1 MLRDGCRGEQ
11 CERLEDSGCGA
22 LAGKSPAG
30 RRTPAL
36 AGSITELRPTMSK
49 HLKNLQNRAAAIS
62 KQMRALSDLTD
73 RTPEQDAELKALV
86 AQSAEVRQGLDF
98 EANIAKAEAELRST
112 IEQAA
117 PAPAAPVAPAPA
129 TTVVEESPEARSR
142 KFLNSLEIRGVPVPH
157 HTQLRAFNERPED
170 VETAYRCGRWIKA
183 TFFKHP
189 DDVQWCKDHGVEGRA
204 LGENSNT
211 AGGALVPQ
219 EFAARVI
226 RLVEN
231 YGTFAASPVEKVT
244 MTRDTMIIP
253 KRITGT
259 SAYFIGEGV
268 AVNESQPSYANV
280 QLVAKKLAVST
291 RMSSEV
297 VEDSLIS
304 LADAVTSEF
313 ATSLAYQIDACG
325 WVGDGTSNYGGIYGL
340 VNKINSGSYTNSV
353 QTADAGHV
361 SFETLTIGDF
371 LKCIAKL
378 PLYARSQGAAWYIS
392 PAGYA
397 ASMARLRYQ
406 AGGNAVADLGGG
418 VTETFLGYP
427 VNQVHVMNSTLGSD
441 PSAVKVLFGN
451 LAMSS
456 IYARRRDFSVRL
468 YDQVY
473 ATTDQLLLQ
482 GTLRFDIVHHT
493 LSSKDGAGNDISG
506 PVTALKTSAS

>member
-1 MLRDGCRGEQ
+1 
-11 CERLEDSGCGA
+11 
-22 LAGKSPAG
+22 
-30 RRTPAL
+30 
-36 AGSITELRPTMSK
+36 MSK
-49 HLKNLQNRAAAIS
+49 TLKALQNRAAAIS
-62 KQMRALSDLTD
+62 KRMQSLSDISE
-73 RTPEQDAELKALV
+73 RSEEQNAELKTLV
-86 AQSAEVRQGLDF
+86 KESHEVRQSLEF
-98 EANIAKAEAELRST
+98 EANIAKAEAELRAT
-112 IEQAA
+112 IEPAAPAASTPA
-117 PAPAAPVAPAPA
+117 PAPAAP
-129 TTVVEESPEARSR
+129 EETPEARSR
-142 KFLNSLEIRGVPVPH
+142 KTLRDLEIRGVMVPH
-157 HTQLRAFNERPED
+157 HTQLRAFNDRPED
-170 VETAYRCGRWIKA
+170 VEVAYRMGRWLKA
-183 TFFKHP
+183 HFFKNP

-204 LGENSNT
+204 LGENSNS

-253 KRITGT
+253 KRVTGT
-259 SAYFIGEGV
+259 TAYFIGEGV

-304 LADAVTSEF
+304 LADAIAAEF
-313 ATSLAYQIDACG
+313 ATSLAYQIDTCA
-325 WVGDGTSNYGGIYGL
+325 WVGTGTSEYGGIYGI
-340 VNKINSGSYTNSV
+340 VNKLASGSYTNSL
-353 QTADAGHV
+353 QTAASGHV
-361 SFETLTIGDF
+361 SFETLTLDDF
-371 LKCIAKL
+371 LKCIGKL
-378 PLYARSQGAAWYIS
+378 PMYARQGAQWYIS

-406 AGGNAVADLGGG
+406 AGGNTVADLGGG

-441 PSAVKVLFGN
+441 ASQVKVLFGN
-451 LAMSS
+451 LALSS
-456 IYARRRDFSVRL
+456 IYARRRDFSVRM

-482 GTLRFDIVHHT
+482 GTLRFDVVHHT
-493 LSSKDGAGNDISG
+493 LTSKDGAGNDISG
-506 PVTALKTSAS
+506 PVTALKTAAS

>member
-1 MLRDGCRGEQ
+1 
-11 CERLEDSGCGA
+11 
-22 LAGKSPAG
+22 
-30 RRTPAL
+30 
-36 AGSITELRPTMSK
+36 MSK
-49 HLKNLQNRAAAIS
+49 NLKALQNRAAAIS
-62 KQMRALSDLTD
+62 KRMRELSDLTE
-73 RTPEQDAELKALV
+73 RSGEQDTELKTLV
-86 AQSAEVRQGLDF
+86 RESAEVRQGLEF
-98 EANIAKAEAELRST
+98 EKNIADAEASLRST
-112 IEQAA
+112 IEPAA
-117 PAPAAPVAPAPA
+117 PAGATPPAPPAPPPAAEEAPE
-129 TTVVEESPEARSR
+129 VRSR

-170 VETAYRCGRWIKA
+170 VEVAYRMGRWLRA
-183 TFFKHP
+183 NFFKNA

-204 LGENSNT
+204 LGENSNS

-219 EFAARVI
+219 EFASRVI

-253 KRITGT
+253 KRVTGT

-268 AVNESQPSYANV
+268 AVTESQPSYANV

-304 LADAVTSEF
+304 MADAVASEF
-313 ATSLAYQIDACG
+313 ALSLAYQIDTCG
-325 WVGDGTSNYGGIYGL
+325 WIGDGTSTYGGIYGL
-340 VNKINSGSYTNSV
+340 VNKLNSGSYTNSV
-353 QTADAGHV
+353 QVADSAHT
-361 SFETLTIGDF
+361 SFETLTISDF

-378 PLYARSQGAAWYIS
+378 PLYARNGAQWYIS

-418 VTETFLGYP
+418 MTETFLGYP
-427 VNQVHVMNSTLGSD
+427 VNQVHVLNSTLGAD
-441 PSAVKVLFGN
+441 ASAVKVLFGN
-451 LAMSS
+451 LGMSS
-456 IYARRRDFSVRL
+456 IYARRRDFAVRL

-506 PVTALKTSAS
+506 PVTALKTAAS